1 MQNVLGDDYDHFES
15 KLNAKVGGIFK
26 EWADAV
32 LFARFETFVENKDG
46 KVTIKDCI
54 IGVLV
59 TFGILVMY
67 AVAGMLEAV

>member
-1 MQNVLGDDYDHFES
+1 MNEQNIHFMRERA
-15 KLNAKVGGIFK
+15 NDGIHDQI
-26 EWADAV
+26 EV
-32 LFARFETFVENKDG
+32 NGCENTM
-46 KVTIKDCI
+46 TIKDCI

>member
-1 MQNVLGDDYDHFES
+1 MNEQNIHFMRERA
-15 KLNAKVGGIFK
+15 NDGIH
-26 EWADAV
+26 DQVAV
-32 LFARFETFVENKDG
+32 NGCDKTM
-46 KVTIKDCI
+46 TIKDCI

>member
-1 MQNVLGDDYDHFES
+1 MNEQNIHFMRERA
-15 KLNAKVGGIFK
+15 NDGIH
-26 EWADAV
+26 DQIAV
-32 LFARFETFVENKDG
+32 NGCEDTM
-46 KVTIKDCI
+46 TIKDCI

>member
-1 MQNVLGDDYDHFES
+1 MNEQNIHFMR
-15 KLNAKVGGIFK
+15 KRANDGIH
-26 EWADAV
+26 DQIAV
-32 LFARFETFVENKDG
+32 NGCENTM
-46 KVTIKDCI
+46 TIKDCI

>member
-1 MQNVLGDDYDHFES
+1 MNEQNIHFMRERA
-15 KLNAKVGGIFK
+15 NDGIH
-26 EWADAV
+26 DQVAV
-32 LFARFETFVENKDG
+32 NECENTM
-46 KVTIKDCI
+46 TIKDCI